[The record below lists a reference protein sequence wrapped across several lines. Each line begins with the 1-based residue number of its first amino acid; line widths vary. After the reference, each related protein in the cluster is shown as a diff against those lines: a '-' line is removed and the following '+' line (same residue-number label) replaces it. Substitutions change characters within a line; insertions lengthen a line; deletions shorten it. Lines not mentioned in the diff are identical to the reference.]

1 MGMTILKNVS
11 VLDTSSFS
19 RTRYDSVVIDGDRI
33 VSMNIDP
40 SALGAGDV
48 VDCRDLTLMTGLID
62 CHVHINMSSSS
73 TVQNATLPNSLVA
86 ARATRILN
94 AMLMRGFTTVRD
106 VGGADQG
113 YVLATDEGTIVG
125 PDIVICG
132 KMLCQT
138 GGHQDVRFKWDNQD
152 PDYLRG
158 RLGGK
163 SRMCD
168 GVAEV
173 RRAVREEIRA
183 GAQFIK
189 IIANG
194 GLAANG
200 VPISHLAFSSE
211 EIAAIVEEAAIADTY
226 VAAHAYTDEAI
237 SRCVRLGVRS
247 IEHCVFVSPQTA
259 AMMAEK
265 DVTAVP
271 TLATF
276 EALTRPGADSG
287 MTAAQRERAA
297 RVKESVYD
305 SLRILKQAGVRMAF
319 GTDLT
324 HLDTHRHQS
333 DEFTYRSR
341 VLASPDVLR
350 AATIDAARLLR
361 KEDEIGNVFTGAL
374 ANLLVVDGNPAEDVT
389 ILSNP
394 DNIKLIMKSGS
405 VVKNRI
411 G

>member
-1 MGMTILKNVS
+1 MSTTILKNVS
-11 VLDTSSFS
+11 VLDTASLSVTDYASVIVDGGRVAAMS
-19 RTRYDSVVIDGDRI
+19 REASTLEGDATI
-33 VSMNIDP
+33 
-40 SALGAGDV
+40 
-48 VDCRDLTLMTGLID
+48 DCRNLTLMSGLID

-113 YVLATDEGTIVG
+113 YVIATDEGTIVG
-125 PDIVICG
+125 PDVVICG

-138 GGHQDVRFKWDNQD
+138 GGHQDIRFKWDDQD
-152 PDYLRG
+152 PGYLRG

-163 SRMCD
+163 SHICD
-168 GVAEV
+168 GVAGV

-183 GAQFIK
+183 GAKFIK

-194 GLAANG
+194 GLAPTG

-211 EIAAIVEEAAIADTY
+211 EIAAIVEEAANADTY

-237 SRCVRLGVRS
+237 SRCVRLGVRT
-247 IEHCVFVSPQTA
+247 IEHCVFVTPETA

-265 DVTAVP
+265 GVFAVP

-276 EALTRPGADSG
+276 ETVSDAG
-287 MTAAQRERAA
+287 MTPAQKERADKA
-297 RVKESVYD
+297 REHAYD
-305 SLRILKQAGVRMAF
+305 ALRILREANVPMAF

-341 VLASPDVLR
+341 ILGSPDVLR
-350 AATIDAARLLR
+350 AATTDAARLLR
-361 KEDEIGNVFTGAL
+361 KEDEIGNVFPGAL
-374 ANLLVVDGNPAEDVT
+374 ANLILVEGNPAEDVK
-389 ILSNP
+389 ILSEP
-394 DNIKLIMKSGS
+394 DNIKLIMKSGA